1 MQTNAPDRRPLE
13 PAILGQFRAQGIKT
27 AQFAYF
33 ENHDEWQLED
43 IRVTYQNGEIIE
55 APYSDTP
62 EPDLCALL
70 EQIGFDGGYV
80 LVEVD
85 IGTVTQL
92 DEAFLLEL
100 RWWQLDEATQ
110 QALEDAGEV

>member
-1 MQTNAPDRRPLE
+1 MQISAPNRRPLE
-13 PAILGQFRAQGIKT
+13 PAILERFRAQGIKV

-43 IRVTYQNGEIIE
+43 IRVAYQNGAVIE
-55 APYSDTP
+55 EPYSDAL

-70 EQIGFDGGYV
+70 EEVGFDGGYV
-80 LVEVD
+80 LIEVD
-85 IGTVTQL
+85 VGTATQL
-92 DEAFLLEL
+92 DQAFLLEL

-110 QALEDAGEV
+110 RALEDAGAV

>member
-1 MQTNAPDRRPLE
+1 MQGNPQDRRPLE
-13 PAILGQFRAQGIKT
+13 PAILEQFRAQGVTT

-43 IRVTYQNGEIIE
+43 IRVTYQNGAIIQE
-55 APYSDTP
+55 PYSDTL

-70 EQIGFDGGYV
+70 EEVGFDGGYV
-80 LVEVD
+80 LVEVNE
-85 IGTVTQL
+85 GTVTQL

-110 QALEDAGEV
+110 RALEDAGEV